1 MKIFILIYSTHF
13 PNVSSKSI
21 FILFLGEISRENPF
35 NATDIK
41 KKKHPPI
48 ITTCYLYKQVF
59 FNKFSFTTL
68 STAIRTTVKKG
79 FKGKDEV
86 HNETNKTKTQ

>member
-13 PNVSSKSI
+13 LNVSCKTI

-41 KKKHPPI
+41 KKHPPI

-59 FNKFSFTTL
+59 LINLVSQLYRLL
-68 STAIRTTVKKG
+68 SG
-79 FKGKDEV
+79 
-86 HNETNKTKTQ
+86 QP

>member
-41 KKKHPPI
+41 KTSTPH
-48 ITTCYLYKQVF
+48 Y
-59 FNKFSFTTL
+59 NML
-68 STAIRTTVKKG
+68 SLQTIFLK
-79 FKGKDEV
+79 
-86 HNETNKTKTQ
+86 